1 MNKFLLIFTA
11 ALLFISCQ
19 EEEKP
24 QDILSEVR
32 YEKVFIELTIVD
44 QMNEE
49 LLKEKT
55 RRDYREEI
63 FNEYG
68 ITEEKFN
75 RSHRYYEQRVDE
87 QIARMEEIN
96 LKLREVRDT
105 LATLER
111 SFEQARS
118 DGTIDSLIQSMSESP

>member
-1 MNKFLLIFTA
+1 MNKFFLIFTA
-11 ALLFISCQ
+11 AFFLISCQ

-24 QDILSEVR
+24 QEILSEER

-49 LLKEKT
+49 LLREKT

-75 RSHRYYEQRVDE
+75 RSHRFYEQRVDE

-105 LATLER
+105 LASLER
-111 SFEQARS
+111 SFEQARA
-118 DGTIDSLIQSMSESP
+118 DGTLDSLIQSISESP

>member
-1 MNKFLLIFTA
+1 VNKFLLIFAA
-11 ALLFISCQ
+11 ALIFISCQ
-19 EEEKP
+19 EDEKP
-24 QDILSEVR
+24 QDILPEER
-32 YEKVFIELTIVD
+32 YEKVFIELTIAD

-63 FNEYG
+63 FNEYD

-87 QIARMEEIN
+87 QIARMEQIN

-111 SFEQARS
+111 SFEQARA
-118 DGTIDSLIQSMSESP
+118 DGTLDSLIQSMSESP

>member
-1 MNKFLLIFTA
+1 LIFTA
-11 ALLFISCQ
+11 AFFLISCQ

-24 QDILSEVR
+24 QEILSEER

-49 LLKEKT
+49 LLREKT

-75 RSHRYYEQRVDE
+75 RSHRFYEQRVDE

-105 LATLER
+105 LASLER
-111 SFEQARS
+111 SFEQARA
-118 DGTIDSLIQSMSESP
+118 DGTLDSLIQSISESP

>member
-24 QDILSEVR
+24 QDVLSEVR

>member
-1 MNKFLLIFTA
+1 VNKFLLIFAA
-11 ALLFISCQ
+11 ALIFISCQ

-24 QDILSEVR
+24 QDILSEER
-32 YEKVFIELTIVD
+32 YEKVFIELTIAD

-49 LLKEKT
+49 LLREKT

-87 QIARMEEIN
+87 QIARMEQIN

-118 DGTIDSLIQSMSESP
+118 DGTLDSLIQSMSESP

>member
-1 MNKFLLIFTA
+1 MNKFFLIFTA
-11 ALLFISCQ
+11 AFFLISCQ

-24 QDILSEVR
+24 QEILSEER

-49 LLKEKT
+49 LLREKT

-105 LATLER
+105 LASLER
-111 SFEQARS
+111 SFEQARA
-118 DGTIDSLIQSMSESP
+118 DGTLDSLIQSISESP